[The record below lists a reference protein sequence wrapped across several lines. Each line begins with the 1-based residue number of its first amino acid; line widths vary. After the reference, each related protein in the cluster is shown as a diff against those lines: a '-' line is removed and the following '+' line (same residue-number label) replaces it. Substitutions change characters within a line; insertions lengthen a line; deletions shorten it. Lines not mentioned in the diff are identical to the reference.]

1 MGGIYGFEGENEN
14 ESNVSDHVSP
24 VVKNSKNM
32 YQPFTPLNQYVY
44 SSYCSHGAD
53 NKNFFNF

>member
-24 VVKNSKNM
+24 VVKNSKTCINHLH
-32 YQPFTPLNQYVY
+32 P
-44 SSYCSHGAD
+44 
-53 NKNFFNF
+53 